1 MKLKKLISL
10 SLAVVLL
17 VGCSGQSA
25 QTQTSAAQTTV
36 AEAEKIETETA
47 GTQAAE
53 AESTMTAPA
62 KAVARPGANRE
73 NGSGEANESPAQEH
87 EGPDRRNGDG
97 TFRQGNGGGT
107 IDKSKDEELNAL
119 LAETQEKF
127 TQIDYTDEAT
137 GKSFAYNFFIPD
149 GYDESQEYPLVL
161 FITDSSVV
169 GKETTA
175 ALTQGYGALV
185 WATDEDQQKHPSFV
199 IAPEFPENILIGEG
213 TASEY
218 VDALL
223 NLLTSVQET
232 YQIDENRIYITG
244 QSMGCMTALYLNGTY
259 PDLFAASLYVDGQWS
274 TDILSPLEEQTFFYF
289 AAEGDERASTG
300 MQNVIDMFDADGV
313 SYGNSI
319 LNAKDSEEAI
329 AQGVTDVIAQ
339 GYSANF
345 VSWEKGS
352 VLPDDMEGFEG
363 NEHMYS
369 FDHPYKISVLRDWLF
384 EQVR

>member
-1 MKLKKLISL
+1 MKIKKIIAL
-10 SLAVVLL
+10 SLTAVLL
-17 VGCSGQSA
+17 AGCSGQSS
-25 QTQTSAAQTTV
+25 QNSIETTQTETIQ
-36 AEAEKIETETA
+36 ETEITEESLSENFLPGNGPQADGRPDKGA
-47 GTQAAE
+47 G
-53 AESTMTAPA
+53 APD
-62 KAVARPGANRE
+62 
-73 NGSGEANESPAQEH
+73 GSSEQGH
-87 EGPDRRNGDG
+87 EGPDRQNGG
-97 TFRQGNGGGT
+97 GFRQGNGGGM
-107 IDKSKDEELNAL
+107 IDKSSDEDLNAL

-127 TQIDYTDEAT
+127 EQIDYTDEIT

-149 GYDESQEYPLVL
+149 EYDESQEYPLVL

-185 WATDEDQQKHPSFV
+185 WVTDEDQQKHPSFV
-199 IAPEFPENILIGEG
+199 IAPEFPENILVGEG

-223 NLLTSVQET
+223 HLLTSVQET
-232 YQIDENRIYITG
+232 YRIDENRIYITG

-274 TDILSPLEEQTFFYF
+274 TDILAPLEGQTFFYF
-289 AAEGDERASTG
+289 AAEGDEKASTG

-313 SYGNSI
+313 SYGSSV
-319 LNAKDSEEAI
+319 LNAKDSEDVI
-329 AQGVTDVIAQ
+329 SQSITDIIAQ

-345 VSWEKGS
+345 ISWEKGS
-352 VLPDDMEGFEG
+352 VLPDDMNGFEG

-369 FDHPYKISVLRDWLF
+369 FDHPYKIRVLRDWLF
-384 EQVR
+384 EQVLTR

>member
-10 SLAVVLL
+10 SLAAVLL
-17 VGCSGQSA
+17 AGCSSQSA
-25 QTQTSAAQTTV
+25 QTQTSTAQTTV
-36 AEAEKIETETA
+36 AETENMETETV
-47 GTQAAE
+47 E

-62 KAVARPGANRE
+62 KAVARPGANRG
-73 NGSGEANESPAQEH
+73 NDSDEANEPPAQGH
-87 EGPDRRNGDG
+87 EGPDRRNG
-97 TFRQGNGGGT
+97 GGT
-107 IDKSKDEELNAL
+107 IDKSGDETLNTL

-185 WATDEDQQKHPSFV
+185 WVTDEDQQKHPSFV
-199 IAPEFPENILIGEG
+199 IAPEFPENILVGEG

-223 NLLTSVQET
+223 NLLVSVQET

-313 SYGNSI
+313 SYGKNI
-319 LNAKDSEEAI
+319 LNAKDSEETI

-384 EQVR
+384 EQVK

>member
-1 MKLKKLISL
+1 MKIRKLVSL
-10 SLAVVLL
+10 SLAAFLL
-17 VGCSGQSA
+17 AGCSSYSA
-25 QTQTSAAQTTV
+25 HAETDAAQT
-36 AEAEKIETETA
+36 EAAQTENEETTAVSLTETATQTETETDTA
-47 GTQAAE
+47 D
-53 AESTMTAPA
+53 ESS
-62 KAVARPGANRE
+62 AR
-73 NGSGEANESPAQEH
+73 EH
-87 EGPDRRNGDG
+87 EGPGRQNGEG
-97 TFRQGNGGGT
+97 EFQRGNRGGGM
-107 IDKSKDEELNAL
+107 IDKSGDEQLNAL

-127 TQIDYTDEAT
+127 EQIDYTDEAT
-137 GKSFAYNFFIPD
+137 GKSFSYNFFIPD
-149 GYDESQEYPLVL
+149 EYDESQEYPLVL

-169 GKETTA
+169 GRETTA

-185 WATDEDQQKHPSFV
+185 WVTDEEQQKHPSFV
-199 IAPEFPENILIGEG
+199 IAPEFPENILVGEG

-232 YQIDENRIYITG
+232 YRIDENRLYITG

-289 AAEGDERASTG
+289 AAEGDEKASAG
-300 MQNVIDMFDADGV
+300 MQNVINMFDTDGV
-313 SYGNSI
+313 GYGSAT
-319 LNAKDSEEAI
+319 LNAKDSEDTI
-329 AQGVTDVIAQ
+329 AQSITDVIAQ

-352 VLPDDMEGFEG
+352 VLPDGMEGFEG

-369 FDHPYKISVLRDWLF
+369 FDHPYKISTLRDWLF
-384 EQVR
+384 EQVK